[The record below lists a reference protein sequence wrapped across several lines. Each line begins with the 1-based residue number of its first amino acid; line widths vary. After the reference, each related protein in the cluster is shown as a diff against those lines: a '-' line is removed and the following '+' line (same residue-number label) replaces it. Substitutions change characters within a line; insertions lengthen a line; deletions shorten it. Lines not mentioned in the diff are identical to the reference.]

1 MAVQPKKKKSTSKSK
16 TTIKKKPA
24 TKKKTPKRRK
34 SKSKK
39 KGKGKRN
46 ILLFLSLLVMLM
58 FVGVGFYLGKNSDEI
73 ASAMERGEIEGDY
86 TTKQL
91 LDDLLKV
98 KKAKE
103 RKHVTEQKKHLKRP
117 VKTSAPKVKKSVKKV
132 KSPVKKREKRV
143 KKVTKPSRNIVLSI
157 HNKRPKLAIII
168 DDVSKQS
175 QMNAIMHT
183 GIKITPS
190 IFPPSELSMTSNHLA
205 DRLKHYMIHL
215 PMESGSKQFNS
226 QYKTLLTR
234 FSTQQIEER
243 VKELRR
249 LFPHAH
255 YVNNHTGSVFTN
267 DYSAMLRLYTA
278 LRKEGFVFIDSRTIG
293 SSKVKRIASK
303 LGDTYVSRDIFIDNI
318 HTIPYIHKQL
328 RKAVSVAKKKGYAIA
343 IGHPHHIT
351 MQALSSANDILKD
364 VELIYIDELY
374 KEQ

>member
-1 MAVQPKKKKSTSKSK
+1 M
-16 TTIKKKPA
+16 
-24 TKKKTPKRRK
+24 
-34 SKSKK
+34 
-39 KGKGKRN
+39 
-46 ILLFLSLLVMLM
+46 MLM

-73 ASAMERGEIEGDY
+73 ASAIERGEIEGDY

-103 RKHVTEQKKHLKRP
+103 GKHVVEQKKHLKKP
-117 VKTSAPKVKKSVKKV
+117 AKESLKTHVTKVKKSAKKI
-132 KSPVKKREKRV
+132 KPPVKKRV
-143 KKVTKPSRNIVLSI
+143 NKVTKSSRNIVLPTY
-157 HNKRPKLAIII
+157 NKRPKLAIII

-175 QMNAIMHT
+175 QMNAIMQT
-183 GIKITPS
+183 GLKITPS

-234 FSTQQIEER
+234 FSRKQIEER

-249 LFPHAH
+249 FFPNAH
-255 YVNNHTGSVFTN
+255 FINNHTGSVFTN
-267 DYSAMLRLYTA
+267 DYNAMFRLYTA
-278 LRKEGFVFIDSRTIG
+278 LRKEGFIFMDSRTIG

-303 LGDTYVSRDIFIDNI
+303 FGDPYVSRDIFIDNI
-318 HTIPYIHKQL
+318 HTVPYIHKQL
-328 RKAVSVAKKKGYAIA
+328 RKAVNVAKKKGYAIA
-343 IGHPHHIT
+343 IGHTHHIT

-374 KEQ
+374 KER

>member
-39 KGKGKRN
+39 KGNGKRN

-91 LDDLLKV
+91 LEDLLKV

-117 VKTSAPKVKKSVKKV
+117 AKELLKKPAPKVKKSVKKV
-132 KSPVKKREKRV
+132 KPPVKKA
-143 KKVTKPSRNIVLSI
+143 TKPSRNIVLST

-175 QMNAIMHT
+175 QMNAIMRT

-255 YVNNHTGSVFTN
+255 FVNNHTGSVFTN
-267 DYSAMLRLYTA
+267 DYSAMFRLYTT

-293 SSKVKRIASK
+293 SSKVKRIASTF
-303 LGDTYVSRDIFIDNI
+303 GDTYVSRDIFIDNI

-351 MQALSSANDILKD
+351 MEALSSANDILKD